1 MSDIKGNQTV
11 IKLSVRSLVE
21 FILRTGDI
29 DDRHPGSVSEKA
41 MQEGSRIHRL
51 LQGRAGA
58 GYSAEVP
65 LSITIPAGLYDIY
78 IEGRADGIIDDS
90 LQGPASLMSKQLSL
104 NQYLTSEEYSQITV
118 DEIKC
123 VRKKLS
129 KMKAPVPVHLAQAKV
144 YAYIYALDHKLPLIR
159 VRMTYCDPRTEDL
172 KYFFE
177 EYTFEELREWFDG
190 VIKEFRRFAD
200 MCIEWEQIRNKSALG
215 LEFPFEYRKGQKK
228 LVSYV
233 RQTIAEGKKL
243 YLEAPTGTGK
253 TLITLFPS
261 VKAFGAGL
269 SGKVFY
275 LTGKNVTGTVAENA
289 LSQMREAG
297 LKIKGITLTAK
308 DKICILP
315 QRECN
320 PEKCPYAKG
329 HFDRINEAVFDTA
342 LHNDVMDRNVIL
354 EAAKKHK
361 VCPFE
366 LSLDLSYFADVVIGD
381 YNYLFDPHAS
391 LKRYFDGG
399 AGDHIFLVDEAHN
412 LIDRARDMYSAELIL
427 EELRDVKRT
436 IDTALIKLEG
446 KRRVKGLPA
455 ALKVSKALDK
465 CCRSLTK
472 LKNETNGGK
481 GLPEEIN
488 EQAGFLE
495 SLNQGFAQ
503 FLDEE
508 ENTGLR
514 KDVLEMYFK
523 VSHFMYIYELLDK
536 HYSIY
541 TEIKEDDS
549 FHLKLLCM
557 DPSENLRE
565 CMRKGRS
572 SILFSATFLPIQ
584 YYKKL
589 TGGEDED
596 YEAYA
601 ESSFAPEHLGVFVDT
616 DVTSRYIRRGDVMY
630 GRIARKIYEAVS
642 ARNGNYMVFFTSHSF
657 MQSVLDMYQSSYY
670 DEDEQVLLIQKQ
682 HMTGPERDEFLAE
695 FTADDAGAKRK
706 RSLIGFCVLGGIFSE
721 GIDLREEALIGSIIV
736 GIGLPQVSFEREL
749 IKEYFE
755 ADGFDYAYRI
765 PGMNKVLQAAG
776 RVIRT
781 ENDTGI
787 AVLMDERYTDNSYRR
802 LFPREWKSLSI
813 VSGDGLMQAVEDF
826 WSLW

>member
-65 LSITIPAGLYDIY
+65 LSITVPADLYDIY

-200 MCIEWEQIRNKSALG
+200 MRIEWEQIRNKSALE

-329 HFDRINEAVFDTA
+329 HFDRINEALFAILNEQEIFSREIIEKYAEKYGYSFEEITSIKGDVNLDGEVTAADFGKYTASGAVADTLNSTLSRHIQKLNLIRRAIPA
-342 LHNDVMDRNVIL
+342 LRRGQYSTEGINGNMAYKRRYTNGNTDSF
-354 EAAKKHK
+354 
-361 VCPFE
+361 VCVTISGGATFTGIPN
-366 LSLDLSYFADVVIGD
+366 GD
-381 YNYLFDPHAS
+381 YVDAVT
-391 LKRYFDGG
+391 
-399 AGDHIFLVDEAHN
+399 GDKITVSDNTL
-412 LIDRARDMYSAELIL
+412 
-427 EELRDVKRT
+427 DVKC
-436 IDTALIKLEG
+436 EG
-446 KRRVKGLPA
+446 KANMRVYVL
-455 ALKVSKALDK
+455 
-465 CCRSLTK
+465 
-472 LKNETNGGK
+472 NGPGQI
-481 GLPEEIN
+481 G
-488 EQAGFLE
+488 G
-495 SLNQGFAQ
+495 
-503 FLDEE
+503 
-508 ENTGLR
+508 
-514 KDVLEMYFK
+514 DV
-523 VSHFMYIYELLDK
+523 
-536 HYSIY
+536 
-541 TEIKEDDS
+541 EDDY
-549 FHLKLLCM
+549 LK
-557 DPSENLRE
+557 
-565 CMRKGRS
+565 
-572 SILFSATFLPIQ
+572 
-584 YYKKL
+584 
-589 TGGEDED
+589 
-596 YEAYA
+596 
-601 ESSFAPEHLGVFVDT
+601 
-616 DVTSRYIRRGDVMY
+616 
-630 GRIARKIYEAVS
+630 
-642 ARNGNYMVFFTSHSF
+642 
-657 MQSVLDMYQSSYY
+657 
-670 DEDEQVLLIQKQ
+670 
-682 HMTGPERDEFLAE
+682 
-695 FTADDAGAKRK
+695 
-706 RSLIGFCVLGGIFSE
+706 
-721 GIDLREEALIGSIIV
+721 
-736 GIGLPQVSFEREL
+736 
-749 IKEYFE
+749 
-755 ADGFDYAYRI
+755 
-765 PGMNKVLQAAG
+765 
-776 RVIRT
+776 
-781 ENDTGI
+781 
-787 AVLMDERYTDNSYRR
+787 
-802 LFPREWKSLSI
+802 
-813 VSGDGLMQAVEDF
+813 
-826 WSLW
+826 